1 MCYQQTRLGENSW
14 SQCHFKA
21 SFFSGHTL
29 ILVVFLVQNNF
40 KYHTDFDQIIWI
52 AFEIAPLIWLSNLD
66 KTTKGSFFRF
76 TYDIQSNQCD
86 VLKRVVVVVGV
97 HKDLHLQNI
106 QPSQYDVFERGRGGG
121 VRCGESEWGG
131 KIKQVGME
139 GGCRQLNNIYH
150 HCRDQPDFLISGIL
164 ANCGCVHC
172 HVEFN
177 VRTSFHLKTAF
188 LAKILPFGFCPE
200 NH

>member
-66 KTTKGSFFRF
+66 KTPKGSFFRF

-150 HCRDQPDFLISGIL
+150 HLQRPARFPDLWNSCKLWLRALSRGIQC
-164 ANCGCVHC
+164 AN
-172 HVEFN
+172 F
-177 VRTSFHLKTAF
+177 
-188 LAKILPFGFCPE
+188 LPFKDSFPC
-200 NH
+200 